1 MRPLRR
7 KCYLCHNITPK
18 TLHIMTTHT
27 AYICLLILVA
37 ILLLILIAAAVPAIK
52 QAREQQR
59 NLTQEEREKAAEE
72 SMLHLTHSIK
82 KALTPAPRRPLTEQ
96 EKQTRAL
103 QSIER
108 EVRRGRVF
116 GRKSNEWTW
125 WLYWGN
131 DKNK

>member
-1 MRPLRR
+1 MSVKEKMLPLPQ
-7 KCYLCHNITPK
+7 HNPK

-37 ILLLILIAAAVPAIK
+37 ILLIILIAAAVPAIK

-72 SMLHLTHSIK
+72 SMHHLTHSIK

-131 DKNK
+131 GKNK